1 MKELFQFGGQLS
13 PKKSAITGVIG
24 GIIILLLWYLVTTA
38 GMISQK
44 ILPNPVDVIY
54 SLPSLMSDYSLF
66 SNIWYT
72 ISLNLTGYFYALIIA
87 IPIGFLIG
95 IYPLPR
101 AMFQKIVEA
110 LRFIPIP
117 SVSGIL
123 IAIFSIGFGM
133 KSAFLAFGLLIYLVP
148 VITQKIIDLQNPDNV
163 KENVYIQTATTIGM
177 SNWQK
182 FRYVYWPFV
191 MSRVYSDIRSLVAI
205 SYTYVVIAESLNK
218 EGGIGALISTLSRQ
232 AKMEYV
238 YALLFIIIT
247 IGILQDFLLKKLE
260 PVLFKFKNA

>member
-148 VITQKIIDLQNPDNV
+148 VSGIDRF
-163 KENVYIQTATTIGM
+163 G
-177 SNWQK
+177 
-182 FRYVYWPFV
+182 
-191 MSRVYSDIRSLVAI
+191 
-205 SYTYVVIAESLNK
+205 
-218 EGGIGALISTLSRQ
+218 RQ
-232 AKMEYV
+232 AV
-238 YALLFIIIT
+238 LGLLGKISCGEGLLNLDGASLYGRSHQLGAGSLHRMPRRQGFGKGSVHYGRGNCLPRLAGPHTHEHAVFQPPETCLYLVEGYNAFI
-247 IGILQDFLLKKLE
+247 
-260 PVLFKFKNA
+260 V